1 MRISISNRIKG
12 LIDNNIEIIE
22 SKSKDFVETIAL
34 LSPTQGMKALLLF
47 VVTMATDSLT

>member
-1 MRISISNRIKG
+1 MRIGISNRIKG

-34 LSPTQGMKALLLF
+34 LCQAQEMKPLLLF
-47 VVTMATDSLT
+47 AVTMATDSLT